1 MPWYFTPGQC
11 HQSMSRVQHKW
22 HWPTSQCHLCCTREI
37 DRQSMSHMQHPWHW
51 PPVNV
56 TYAAP
61 VRLTTSQCHICCTRE
76 IDYQSMSHM
85 QHPWDWPNA
94 FVTLTGCNLHS
105 SSVCTND
112 IDYSAPVTLTISL
125 KGTHKTCVDTPYWA
139 PVTLT
144 NMHPWHWLSVI
155 YTQYLFAPLTLTICT
170 HAIDI

>member
-1 MPWYFTPGQC
+1 
-11 HQSMSRVQHKW
+11 MSY
-22 HWPTSQCHLCCTREI
+22 
-37 DRQSMSHMQHPWHW
+37 MQHPWDW

-56 TYAAP
+56 TDAAP

-139 PVTLT
+139 PVTFT
-144 NMHPWHWLSVI
+144 NMHPWLSVI
-155 YTQYLFAPLTLTICT
+155 YTQYRCTPMTLTKLHTGVQKKDQLSWIGGRGCREV
-170 HAIDI
+170 IWVKPE